1 MDFYWAWE
9 ETTLSPEAVA
19 IGVQGNLIYGYRRDG
34 NCYSGDF
41 VILAD
46 DLVAGFFENEFD
58 LGGQFPD
65 DNDFVLPFDSGSILT
80 IELR

>member
-46 DLVAGFFENEFD
+46 DLVDGFFDDEFD
-58 LGGQFPD
+58 LGGVTPGI
-65 DNDFVLPFDSGSILT
+65 VLPFDSGSILT